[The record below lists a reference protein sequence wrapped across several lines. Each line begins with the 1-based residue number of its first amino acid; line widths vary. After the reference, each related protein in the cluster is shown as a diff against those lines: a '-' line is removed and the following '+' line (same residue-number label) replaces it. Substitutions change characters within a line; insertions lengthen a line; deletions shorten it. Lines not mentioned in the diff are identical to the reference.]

1 MKLASF
7 KNSAVSGIKVF
18 KPVQYLFVKGSFQN
32 DISTVKM
39 RVRLVSSESGRIDEI
54 VPLLCVDV
62 LGEISSMNEGH
73 FHKDKGAGDFA
84 LNVMLHP
91 TSAVYLS
98 NDRYLEIDIQ
108 GLDPTKETTIYGI
121 ETPVVDKDF
130 LCRYNKFYMS
140 AGELQ
145 KTFSVGENEN
155 LVLPVSSFE
164 EVTLHYKNGASCS
177 YTKDELQAIMMSK
190 NDLVCVPGNSV
201 DGAFVCGYAS
211 MYGLDVSDVADF
223 TIRRTVALEAFEF
236 VLMDTVKE

>member
-18 KPVQYLFVKGSFQN
+18 KPIQYLFVKGSFSN
-32 DISTVKM
+32 DITTVKM

-73 FHKDKGAGDFA
+73 FHKDKGTGDFA

-108 GLDPTKETTIYGI
+108 GLDATKETTIYGI

-164 EVTLHYKNGASCS
+164 
-177 YTKDELQAIMMSK
+177 
-190 NDLVCVPGNSV
+190 
-201 DGAFVCGYAS
+201 
-211 MYGLDVSDVADF
+211 
-223 TIRRTVALEAFEF
+223 
-236 VLMDTVKE
+236 